1 MAVLETVMSE
11 TDLFVPRSDIEQM
24 ETKVES
30 NPSASINIFSDVN
43 DLLQKKRRN
52 EITHDEF
59 VEQVKPLLG
68 ESFDEKLYRNA
79 PSLLNQT
86 THVLALAKN
95 EQGKAEHNKKMKY
108 INSMLPE
115 GQTISNEG
123 MDMKDFLKQWDY
135 SRSRTFMGRKKKFLE
150 DFPDGA
156 YTQMTLPVYD
166 DEKIEI
172 FKKNKNDTNW
182 NFRLPYGRDRG
193 EWGVASSQIFNLRN
207 LTALLAAAGITA
219 LTRNPTG
226 FYQFAA
232 LVGGDY
238 AGQQF
243 DKTLEQIRGYGE
255 LEYKGDAG
263 VGTLYNYFT
272 NVLSQDMAEAFA
284 VGGSGVFLNRVVNWF
299 TKGDRS
305 KLGLFGVNKNAQR
318 FIDAYEE
325 LQKQGYELDPIVWAQ
340 IASWPLLRST
350 FFQAKDFVQYPKDVL
365 GQQTRSLF
373 TQFKKFG
380 LDLSGTGQGITQK
393 ELVKISQDQ
402 EMLVGSLLQ
411 KVIKATNP
419 VEKDQFAKQLMAAMK
434 DWDLASVGLEKM
446 LAKSATKLANN
457 DNISIAFAPVKRL
470 VERLEKDVFT
480 GNVSGPLKLSKKALA
495 WYKKNKI
502 KPPKMFQMK
511 GMHEDLQKV
520 FSIIKKLDDS
530 LWRQPGKQ
538 GVKNWNSTTDQV
550 LALRSKL
557 MPLTTH
563 EDPYVRDAARL
574 VWKQLNTQMKD
585 INGASEAFNTVWG
598 RLLTTLDENDLIR
611 QTAAMQ
617 KAITA
622 SDLDASL
629 FVSRFL
635 DPNMPNSVPLMLK
648 IAGKGKNLENIQ
660 GALLHNMSNDP
671 LKFGAVLDDWIKGNP
686 EGLAQLL
693 GGGTDDL
700 AMKVGTNKINELKA
714 IRIIAD
720 KYDNSI
726 VNEALRNI
734 DEFSTKGFVNLIQK
748 KAAEKG
754 VNTDTAVKNLINDL
768 GGVNSKNIDTIRSG
782 IIATILKKSV
792 DKDLQRQVYEASGET
807 VIDPKKLFVAL
818 EDLADDGVLS
828 QFFTPDHMKIIQNFD
843 KYSQIISAIEDVGG
857 KIAAGQARAEIAAI
871 PTEPWKIVGTVK
883 TLLGY
888 KLMSYILGNKMT
900 ASALGKVE
908 LDLTTKKGL
917 AAFRNLLAVALGEM
931 TATKVLGPSGEDV
944 DKGTLIDYVPRDAL
958 TNAERSIQKKFEEAE
973 MGAYPGSETDKLLQ
987 QIDRTETSDVPDTRK
1002 NLTDYLM
1009 SQNKSIPDGSRLGGN
1024 VFDPNRAA
1032 MLFPN
1037 DKIFTPPIR
1046 AAQGGIM
1053 STNKAF
1059 QRVA

>member
-1 MAVLETVMSE
+1 MSE

-68 ESFDEKLYRNA
+68 DSFDEKLYRNA

-207 LTALLAAAGITA
+207 LTALLAAAGTTA

-908 LDLTTKKGL
+908 LDLTTKAGL

-958 TNAERSIQKKFEEAE
+958 TNAERSIQKKIEEAE
-973 MGAYPGSETDKLLQ
+973 RGAYPGSETDKLLQ

>member
-1 MAVLETVMSE
+1 MSE

-68 ESFDEKLYRNA
+68 DSFDEKLYRNA

-207 LTALLAAAGITA
+207 LTALLAAAGTTA

-908 LDLTTKKGL
+908 LDLTTKAGL